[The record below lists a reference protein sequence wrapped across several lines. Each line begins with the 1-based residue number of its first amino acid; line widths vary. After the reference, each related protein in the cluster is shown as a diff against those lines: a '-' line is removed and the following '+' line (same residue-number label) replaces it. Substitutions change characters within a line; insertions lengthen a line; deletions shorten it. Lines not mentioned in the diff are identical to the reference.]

1 MSEKTQL
8 TRAKHKGVEDR
19 EQIYAMLDATTIG
32 YISWAKDNQPYLI
45 PIAYVRDRD
54 RLLFHGSTGAGALR
68 QLAAG
73 SPCCFSSFVLDGY
86 VLARSAFESSMH
98 YRSVVAFGQCR
109 VLEAEEKVEAM
120 NLITEGLFPERTAEL
135 RPMLEKEI
143 AATLILELPLDDVSA
158 KLSAKQP
165 GDEGDDINWPVW
177 AGIVPV
183 HHVLGEPIAA
193 DNLVPEFGAAP
204 EYLKR
209 WTR

>member
-1 MSEKTQL
+1 MSQRTQL
-8 TRAKHKGVEDR
+8 KRSKQKEVQDIDA
-19 EQIYAMLDATTIG
+19 IYSMLDATTIG
-32 YISWAKDNQPYLI
+32 YISWAEDNQPYLI
-45 PIAYVRDRD
+45 PIAYVRDGD

-68 QLAAG
+68 KLAAG

-98 YRSVVAFGQCR
+98 YRSVIAFGVCR
-109 VLEAEEKVEAM
+109 VLDGDEKVSAM
-120 NLITEGLFPERTAEL
+120 NIITEGLFPERTAEL
-135 RPMLEKEI
+135 RPMQDKEV
-143 AATLILELPLDDVSA
+143 AATLILELSLDEVSA

-193 DNLVPEFGAAP
+193 DNLAEEYSHPP
-204 EYLKR
+204 EYLAR